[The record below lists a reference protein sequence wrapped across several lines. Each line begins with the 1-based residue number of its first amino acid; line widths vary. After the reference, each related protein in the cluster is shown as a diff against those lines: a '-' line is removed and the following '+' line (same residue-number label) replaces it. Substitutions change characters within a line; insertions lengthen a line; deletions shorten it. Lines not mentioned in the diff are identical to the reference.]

1 ASGLES
7 IQYASSA
14 IAVLALKRDE
24 IRPEALCFGSIAP
37 TVEKRNCL
45 AVSLS
50 SEKYAGRCPEDTVI
64 MRAFMGGA
72 VRPELL
78 EHSDEKLLELA
89 FDEVQ
94 ALFGVRTKLSYQ
106 RLVRWNRAMP
116 QYHVG
121 HVQRVASIRD
131 RISKYPGLALAGN
144 AYDGVG
150 IPQCIRGAK
159 QAATLLG
166 TQ

>member
-1 ASGLES
+1 
-7 IQYASSA
+7 
-14 IAVLALKRDE
+14 
-24 IRPEALCFGSIAP
+24 
-37 TVEKRNCL
+37 
-45 AVSLS
+45 
-50 SEKYAGRCPEDTVI
+50 

-89 FDEVQ
+89 FAEVK
-94 ALFGVRTKLSYQ
+94 ALFGIRTTPSYQ

-116 QYHVG
+116 QYEVG
-121 HVQRVASIRD
+121 HVQRVASIREQL
-131 RISKYPGLALAGN
+131 SKYPGLALAGN

-159 QAATLLG
+159 QAAMMLG

>member
-1 ASGLES
+1 
-7 IQYASSA
+7 
-14 IAVLALKRDE
+14 
-24 IRPEALCFGSIAP
+24 
-37 TVEKRNCL
+37 
-45 AVSLS
+45 
-50 SEKYAGRCPEDTVI
+50 

-78 EHSDEKLLELA
+78 DHPDEKLLELA
-89 FDEVQ
+89 FAEVQ
-94 ALFGVRTKLSYQ
+94 ALFGVRTRPSYQ

-131 RISKYPGLALAGN
+131 QISKYPGLALAGN

-150 IPQCIRGAK
+150 IPQCIRSAK
-159 QAATLLG
+159 QAAMMLG
-166 TQ
+166 TRGLKQRDT